1 MQQESNNNACKTPNL
16 AVCILLTLTKWK
28 CIWDTQNTQVNRI
41 QRSEQVNHQEHLEDH
56 LRHMN
61 ECKKNRNMQLTPN
74 LTWDS
79 RLNKKHKIFLVF
91 MIL

>member
-1 MQQESNNNACKTPNL
+1 MQLKSNNNACKTPNL

-56 LRHMN
+56 
-61 ECKKNRNMQLTPN
+61 
-74 LTWDS
+74 
-79 RLNKKHKIFLVF
+79 
-91 MIL
+91 